1 MSITTTLSPRSRSH
15 RDFRNREADHRRRAW
30 RWKIAR
36 AVTATSGIVR
46 RHGWLHPSRAE
57 FAAPVFGIKAK
68 HLVSHQ
74 ARLRR
79 KEVAARY
86 GISVRTLERRLKR
99 RAFPRPSLIAGP
111 VWALTDLEAAERDGH
126 LPHPV

>member
-1 MSITTTLSPRSRSH
+1 MPPGTKPTIESLASELARL
-15 RDFRNREADHRRRAW
+15 RE
-30 RWKIAR
+30 
-36 AVTATSGIVR
+36 
-46 RHGWLHPSRAE
+46 
-57 FAAPVFGIKAK
+57 
-68 HLVSHQ
+68 LVCQ
-74 ARLRR
+74 AARLRR

-86 GISVRTLERRLKR
+86 GFSVRTLERRLKR